1 MTSSSN
7 YEGGQRSPRRYDRE
21 RGDTALDW
29 EREWRDNVNKN
40 LRTLTEQSQQTALIV
55 ERMLARLADLEKRPS
70 ETRALFGVANQS
82 LGSLLGIGALLVAIV
97 STLLQHVTFH

>member
-21 RGDTALDW
+21 RDSVYDWQRDWRDGVNESIKALTDQQHETALVM
-29 EREWRDNVNKN
+29 ERI
-40 LRTLTEQSQQTALIV
+40 LG
-55 ERMLARLADLEKRPS
+55 RLADLEKRPS
-70 ETRALFGVANQS
+70 EARALFGVANQG
-82 LGSLLGIGALLVAIV
+82 LGSLLGVGALLVAIV